1 MVPWDAGRA
10 ADHPIGE
17 AMQVRSILVP
27 VDFSRDSEHATGIAA
42 ELAKTF
48 GAKLLL
54 LHAYHLPTQLAL
66 PDQVIAPQD
75 YWDGVR
81 DATQRKLEDCRA
93 RASASGVDAD
103 VELVAGAPS
112 FAISETAKRVNAD
125 LIVMGTRGLT
135 GLKHV
140 LLGSTAERTVRL
152 APCPVMTVKAGEE
165 TESPK
170 KPGRFTEIS
179 ACPEGRT

>member
-1 MVPWDAGRA
+1 
-10 ADHPIGE
+10 
-17 AMQVRSILVP
+17 MQIRNILVP
-27 VDFSRDSEHATGIAA
+27 VDFSADSDHATGVATD
-42 ELAKTF
+42 LAKSF

-54 LHAYHLPTQLAL
+54 LHAYHLPAQIAM
-66 PDQVIAPQD
+66 PDQVMVPQE

-81 DATQRKLEDCRA
+81 DAAQRKLEEC
-93 RASASGVDAD
+93 RASAASNGVEVE
-103 VELVAGAPS
+103 VELVAQAPS

-152 APCPVMTVKAGEE
+152 APCPVMTVKADEE
-165 TESPK
+165 
-170 KPGRFTEIS
+170 
-179 ACPEGRT
+179 